1 MGTLGREIKVT
12 AIVGKSRGFKVKPSY
27 RWILAAATA
36 LVALAAAFVLYVKRP
51 VDEPVQT
58 SDHHHAMPSGPPA
71 ELSPEAQKQAQRDAL
86 KSLDETRA
94 QIEMLKKQEA
104 AAKSQQGK

>member
-1 MGTLGREIKVT
+1 M
-12 AIVGKSRGFKVKPSY
+12 KPSY
-27 RWILAAATA
+27 RRGLIAATA
-36 LVALAAAFVLYVKRP
+36 LVALAAAFVLYRKSA

-58 SDHHHAMPSGPPA
+58 SDHHHVMPSGTPPK
-71 ELSPEAQKQAQRDAL
+71 LSPEMEEQQRRDAV

-104 AAKSQQGK
+104 AQKAQQGK